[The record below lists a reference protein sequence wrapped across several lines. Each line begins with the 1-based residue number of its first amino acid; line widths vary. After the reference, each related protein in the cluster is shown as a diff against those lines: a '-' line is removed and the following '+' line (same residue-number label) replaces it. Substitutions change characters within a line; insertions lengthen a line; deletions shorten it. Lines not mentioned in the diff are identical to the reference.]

1 MNARFPLDFAAGM
14 AAAES
19 LVDSFGRRIDY
30 LRVSVTDRCDLRC
43 NYCLPEGFRDFASR
57 SSILSAD
64 EIARLVGIFASMGVS
79 RVRLTGG
86 EPLVRADI
94 VEIARLISAK
104 PGVQDLSLSTNATR
118 LADFAFALRE
128 AGVSRLNISLDT
140 LERERF
146 RQITGADR
154 LESVLAGLDQ
164 ARRAGFSPIKLNM
177 VALDTQSV
185 AEIAH
190 VWCYARQNGFVLR
203 IIEGMP
209 VGTMAGNLPAINLQ
223 RWVQEFSTQQGLVPM
238 VSRDGGPARYW
249 RCARSHSSL
258 GVITPMSQHFCAEC
272 NRVRLTAEGVLLL
285 CLGQEDRVDLRPLL
299 RGGAC
304 DEQIKRA
311 IRAGI
316 AIKPER
322 HHFGEQPRKVV
333 RFMAQTGG

>member
-1 MNARFPLDFAAGM
+1 MNARLSPDLVTGM
-14 AAAES
+14 ATTES

-57 SSILSAD
+57 SNVLSAD

-94 VEIARLISAK
+94 VEIARLISEK
-104 PGVQDLSLSTNATR
+104 PGIQDLSLSTNATR
-118 LADFAFALRE
+118 LADFAFSLRE
-128 AGVSRLNISLDT
+128 AGVSRLNVSLDS
-140 LERERF
+140 LDRERF
-146 RQITGADR
+146 RYITGADR
-154 LESVLAGLDQ
+154 LECVLAGLAE

-177 VALDTQSV
+177 VALD
-185 AEIAH
+185 AESFFEIEAM
-190 VWCYARQNGFVLR
+190 WCFARESGFVLR

-209 VGTMAGNLPAINLQ
+209 VGVTARNIPAVDLHQ
-223 RWVQEFSTQQGLVPM
+223 WVRQFSSRQGLVPQ
-238 VSRDGGPARYW
+238 VSVHGGPARYW
-249 RCARSHSSL
+249 RCTKSDSSI
-258 GVITPMSQHFCAEC
+258 GVITPMSQHFCADC

-285 CLGQEDRVDLRPLL
+285 CLGQEDRVDLRGLL
-299 RGGAC
+299 RAGAND
-304 DEQIKRA
+304 DEIKHI

-316 AIKPER
+316 AVKPER
-322 HHFGEQPRKVV
+322 HHFGEQSGKIV